1 MKHLGICGKYYKLMH
16 SFLND
21 RHQRV
26 VIKGQCWNW
35 SKIKAGV
42 PQGSILGPFMFLVYI
57 NDLPEQITTN
67 AKLFAG
73 DASLFSVATILNG
86 LTNGK

>member
-1 MKHLGICGKYYKLMH
+1 MH
-16 SFLND
+16 SLLND

-57 NDLPEQITTN
+57 NDLPEEITSN
-67 AKLFAG
+67 AKLFVG
-73 DASLFSVATILNG
+73 DASLFSVATILRCHQFC
-86 LTNGK
+86 LRMTY